1 MQTKFYKLIIS
12 LLIIPFNL
20 IKLCK
25 IYIYIYIR
33 HKLLIIANTLIK
45 LKLDLK
51 RNKNSNFFHH
61 ASLLSACQIIV
72 II

>member
-12 LLIIPFNL
+12 LLIISFNL
-20 IKLCK
+20 IKLYK
-25 IYIYIYIR
+25 IYIR

>member
-25 IYIYIYIR
+25 IYIYIR